1 MTGWM
6 AQWLT
11 CYLYKFVSLCPWLSI
26 EENRLRL
33 LRNTIAGQEVLL
45 IFLLFVVCYLCVCG
59 CLSLSFIN
67 FILITDCKPAI
78 HPSSYPVS
86 EPNRTTVT
94 ATTLALLILARD
106 FYYFPWSIWAS
117 KPASQRSVLVRNYL
131 FPGTRPCL
139 CLMRTKFFA
148 LCRVCRRSCY
158 KNKLSR

>member
-1 MTGWM
+1 MSNFESKKDEYNWMTGWM

-117 KPASQRSVLVRNYL
+117 QPASAQCSFAIIFFQARDLVSV
-131 FPGTRPCL
+131 
-139 CLMRTKFFA
+139 
-148 LCRVCRRSCY
+148 
-158 KNKLSR
+158 